1 MASKKISR
9 LKTGVF
15 SRQMKLAK
23 MIVQSGAQAAAT
35 SFDVWMNQDNRE
47 SLTEEYLKKQAR
59 LWADELGQLKG
70 SAMKVGQMLSV
81 YGEHFLPPKANEFL
95 RTLQK
100 DSPAVDW
107 AVMKKQLHQELG
119 SQLEALV
126 VDPTPIG
133 TASIGQVHKAQHK
146 SSGQWLALKIQYPG
160 VDKAVHSDLK
170 ALKTML
176 QLAKLLPKSERTDSL
191 FAEVNEMLN
200 QEMDYTCELR
210 LMEQYRSHLAGNEDY
225 LIPKTFPEF
234 CSQRVLATE
243 YIEGVSVTSPELG
256 QWPQERRN
264 KVAEIYLKL
273 YLEEL
278 FSWALVQTDPHVGN
292 YLIKPGPHRDQLV
305 LFDFGATRNVEPE
318 FIEPYRQLVL
328 SAARKDRS
336 QLMEA
341 SEKIGFVL
349 PEDSDVLRQ
358 HYIDLCDLIVEPF
371 MDDII
376 YDFSDSDLPKRV
388 VQKGRDLISAFHLR
402 VPPHQTM
409 FLDRKLGGS
418 FTFLSLL
425 GAKIAPRKWLE
436 PYL

>member
-1 MASKKISR
+1 
-9 LKTGVF
+9 
-15 SRQMKLAK
+15 

-225 LIPKTFPEF
+225 LIPKPFLSF
-234 CSQRVLATE
+234 
-243 YIEGVSVTSPELG
+243 
-256 QWPQERRN
+256 
-264 KVAEIYLKL
+264 
-273 YLEEL
+273 
-278 FSWALVQTDPHVGN
+278 
-292 YLIKPGPHRDQLV
+292 
-305 LFDFGATRNVEPE
+305 
-318 FIEPYRQLVL
+318 VL
-328 SAARKDRS
+328 SECS
-336 QLMEA
+336 PL
-341 SEKIGFVL
+341 ST
-349 PEDSDVLRQ
+349 S
-358 HYIDLCDLIVEPF
+358 
-371 MDDII
+371 
-376 YDFSDSDLPKRV
+376 
-388 VQKGRDLISAFHLR
+388 KGSA
-402 VPPHQTM
+402 
-409 FLDRKLGGS
+409 
-418 FTFLSLL
+418 
-425 GAKIAPRKWLE
+425 
-436 PYL
+436 